1 MHRVL
6 PARIIPVVLA
16 LVAVAMAAFVVTIS
30 AAGAAPSLVAQ
41 AEATST
47 VPGSVTGSPVAIP
60 TIPAGSI
67 PAGTAAVAS
76 PDALATAAAASAVAP
91 PSLPPPVPQVAD
103 TGGGISRGE
112 LIETLIGVAAA
123 IVVVGLGAW
132 GLIRLIATA

>member
-76 PDALATAAAASAVAP
+76 PDALATAAASAVAP

-103 TGGGISRGE
+103 TGGGINRGE

>member
-76 PDALATAAAASAVAP
+76 PDALATAAASVVAP

-103 TGGGISRGE
+103 TGGGINRGE

>member
-16 LVAVAMAAFVVTIS
+16 LAALAMAAFVVTIS

-76 PDALATAAAASAVAP
+76 PDALATAAASAVAP

-103 TGGGISRGE
+103 TGGGINRGE